1 MANLEITSRKFPV
14 KLKITKT
21 IIFSV
26 RTEILSLVDEND
38 SNSAYQ
44 TSTLNSTFPNSM
56 IVNGIAVALDGALS
70 CQKTDLGKMN

>member
-1 MANLEITSRKFPV
+1 M

-21 IIFSV
+21 IILSV

-38 SNSAYQ
+38 SKSAYQ
-44 TSTLNSTFPNSM
+44 TTTLDSTFPNSM

-70 CQKTDLGKMN
+70 CQETELGK

>member
-21 IIFSV
+21 INFSV

>member
-1 MANLEITSRKFPV
+1 MANLEITSRKFRL

-44 TSTLNSTFPNSM
+44 STTLNSTFPNSM

-70 CQKTDLGKMN
+70 CQKTELGKMN